1 MGGCPVRQR
10 QRRVRRS
17 YFTRIAEHVSK
28 PLREQCDDI
37 AHEPLPARWVDLINY
52 LNAREEEERRAATLS
67 HDPSANAAR
76 PRGAREVATIFKY
89 VVPLLIGA
97 LALVV
102 AVVFAVPTV
111 PLKSS
116 ISMA

>member
-1 MGGCPVRQR
+1 MPSRIPEYL
-10 QRRVRRS
+10 RRGLH
-17 YFTRIAEHVSK
+17 EH
-28 PLREQCDDI
+28 CDEI
-37 AHEPLPARWVDLINY
+37 THEPLPERWVDLINY

-116 ISMA
+116 ISMAAIH